1 VGDAQ
6 AGHEKTLTGLLAA
19 LAGVNVVY
27 GLGMLESGVTI
38 DFGQLVMDN
47 EFAGMIK
54 HVLNGIPVD
63 DENLAVDVIHDIGP
77 LKDFL
82 AHKHTL
88 KHMRSQSQPS
98 LIDRRRRSKWQELG
112 GTDIYERA
120 SDKAREI
127 LETHEPDP
135 LPDGVLE
142 TIRSIVEG
150 AEEELGVGKEK

>member
-1 VGDAQ
+1 M
-6 AGHEKTLTGLLAA
+6 
-19 LAGVNVVY
+19 VY

-54 HVLNGIPVD
+54 HVLHGIPVD
-63 DENLAVDVIHDIGP
+63 DENLAVDVIHDVGP

-82 AHKHTL
+82 AQKHTL
-88 KHMRSQSQPS
+88 KHMNTQSQPS

-112 GTDIYERA
+112 GTDMYERA
-120 SDKAREI
+120 SARAREI

-135 LPDGVLE
+135 LPQDVLE

-150 AEEELGVGKEK
+150 AEEELGVDKQG

>member
-1 VGDAQ
+1 MGDAQ

-19 LAGVNVVY
+19 LARVNVVY

-63 DENLAVDVIHDIGP
+63 DEHLAVDVIHDVGP

-82 AHKHTL
+82 AQKHTL
-88 KHMRSQSQPS
+88 KHMNSQSQPS

-112 GTDIYERA
+112 GTDMYERA
-120 SDKAREI
+120 SAKAREI

-135 LPDGVLE
+135 LPDSVLE

-150 AEEELGVGKEK
+150 AEEELGVGK

>member
-1 VGDAQ
+1 MGDAQ

-54 HVLNGIPVD
+54 HVLHGIPVD
-63 DENLAVDVIHDIGP
+63 DENLAVDVIHDVGP

-82 AHKHTL
+82 AQKHTL
-88 KHMRSQSQPS
+88 KHMNTQSQPT

-112 GTDIYERA
+112 GTDMYERA
-120 SDKAREI
+120 SARAREI

-135 LPDGVLE
+135 LPQDVLE
-142 TIRSIVEG
+142 TIRSIVDG
-150 AEEELGVGKEK
+150 AEEELGVDKQG

>member
-1 VGDAQ
+1 LGDAQ

-19 LAGVNVVY
+19 LAGINVVY

-54 HVLNGIPVD
+54 HVLKGIPVN
-63 DENLAVDVIHDIGP
+63 DENLAVDVIHAVGP

-82 AHKHTL
+82 GQKHTL

-98 LIDRRRRSKWQELG
+98 LIDRRRRSKWEELG
-112 GTDIYERA
+112 KTDIYERA
-120 SDKAREI
+120 SAKAREI
-127 LETHEPDP
+127 LETHQPDP
-135 LPDGVLE
+135 LPDSVLS
-142 TIRSIVEG
+142 TIRSIVED
-150 AEEELGVGKEK
+150 AEEELGVDKEE

>member
-63 DENLAVDVIHDIGP
+63 DENLAVDVIHDVGP

-82 AHKHTL
+82 AQKHTL
-88 KHMRSQSQPS
+88 KHMNSQSQPK

-120 SDKAREI
+120 SAKAREI

-135 LPDGVLE
+135 LPDGVLA

-150 AEEELGVGKEK
+150 AEEELGVDKAK

>member
-1 VGDAQ
+1 MGDAQ

-54 HVLNGIPVD
+54 HVLHGIPVD
-63 DENLAVDVIHDIGP
+63 DENLAVDVIHDVGP

-82 AHKHTL
+82 AQKHTL
-88 KHMRSQSQPS
+88 KHMNTQSQPS

-112 GTDIYERA
+112 GTDMYERA
-120 SDKAREI
+120 SARAREI

-135 LPDGVLE
+135 LPQDVLE

-150 AEEELGVGKEK
+150 AEEELGVDKQG

>member
-1 VGDAQ
+1 M
-6 AGHEKTLTGLLAA
+6 
-19 LAGVNVVY
+19 VY

-63 DENLAVDVIHDIGP
+63 DENLAVDVIHDVGP

-82 AHKHTL
+82 AQKHTL
-88 KHMRSQSQPS
+88 KHMNSQSQPK

-112 GTDIYERA
+112 GTDMYERA
-120 SDKAREI
+120 SAKAREI
-127 LETHEPDP
+127 LETHQPDP
-135 LPDGVLE
+135 LPEDVLA

-150 AEEELGVGKEK
+150 AEEELGVDKEAKLSLYERFLRRCNINNGLEVLK

>member
-1 VGDAQ
+1 M
-6 AGHEKTLTGLLAA
+6 
-19 LAGVNVVY
+19 VY

-63 DENLAVDVIHDIGP
+63 DENLAVDVIHDVGP

-82 AHKHTL
+82 AQKHTL
-88 KHMRSQSQPS
+88 KHMNSQSQPD

-120 SDKAREI
+120 AAKAREI

-135 LPDGVLE
+135 LPDEVLAK
-142 TIRSIVEG
+142 IRSVVES
-150 AEEELGVGKEK
+150 AEEELGCGKEG

>member
-1 VGDAQ
+1 MGDAQ

-63 DENLAVDVIHDIGP
+63 DEHLAVDVIHDVGP

-82 AHKHTL
+82 AQKHTL
-88 KHMRSQSQPS
+88 KHMNSQSQPS

-112 GTDIYERA
+112 GTDMYERA
-120 SDKAREI
+120 SAKAREI

-135 LPDGVLE
+135 LPDSVLE

-150 AEEELGVGKEK
+150 AEEELGVDKEA

>member
-1 VGDAQ
+1 M
-6 AGHEKTLTGLLAA
+6 
-19 LAGVNVVY
+19 VY

-38 DFGQLVMDN
+38 DFAQLVMDN

-54 HVLNGIPVD
+54 HVLKGIPVD
-63 DENLAVDVIHDIGP
+63 DENLAVDVIHDVGP

-82 AHKHTL
+82 AQKHTL

-120 SDKAREI
+120 SAKAREI
-127 LETHEPDP
+127 LETHQPEP
-135 LPDGVLE
+135 LPEDVLA
-142 TIRSIVEG
+142 TIHSIIEG
-150 AEEELGVGKEK
+150 AEEELGVDKEA

>member
-1 VGDAQ
+1 M
-6 AGHEKTLTGLLAA
+6 
-19 LAGVNVVY
+19 VY

-47 EFAGMIK
+47 ELAGMIK
-54 HVLNGIPVD
+54 HVLKGIPVD
-63 DENLAVDVIHDIGP
+63 DENLAVDVIHDVGP

-82 AHKHTL
+82 AQKHTL
-88 KHMRSQSQPS
+88 KHMKSQSQPS

-120 SDKAREI
+120 SAKAREI

-135 LPDGVLE
+135 LPDDVVS

-150 AEEELGVGKEK
+150 AEEELGVGKQG

>member
-1 VGDAQ
+1 M
-6 AGHEKTLTGLLAA
+6 
-19 LAGVNVVY
+19 VY

-63 DENLAVDVIHDIGP
+63 DEHLAVDVIHDVGP

-82 AHKHTL
+82 AQKHTL
-88 KHMRSQSQPS
+88 KHMNSQSQPS

-112 GTDIYERA
+112 GTDMYERA
-120 SDKAREI
+120 SAKAREI

-135 LPDGVLE
+135 LPDSVLE

-150 AEEELGVGKEK
+150 AEEELGVGK

>member
-1 VGDAQ
+1 
-6 AGHEKTLTGLLAA
+6 
-19 LAGVNVVY
+19 
-27 GLGMLESGVTI
+27 MLEMGVTL

-63 DENLAVDVIHDIGP
+63 DENLAVDVIHDVGP

-82 AHKHTL
+82 AQKHTL
-88 KHMRSQSQPS
+88 KHMNSQSQPD

-112 GTDIYERA
+112 GTDMYERA
-120 SDKAREI
+120 AAKAREI

-135 LPDGVLE
+135 LPDSVLE
-142 TIRSIVEG
+142 TIRAIVES
-150 AEEELGVGKEK
+150 AEEELGAGK

>member
-1 VGDAQ
+1 
-6 AGHEKTLTGLLAA
+6 
-19 LAGVNVVY
+19 
-27 GLGMLESGVTI
+27 MGVTL

-63 DENLAVDVIHDIGP
+63 DENLAVDVIHDVGP

-82 AHKHTL
+82 AQKHTL
-88 KHMRSQSQPS
+88 KHMNSQSQPD

-112 GTDIYERA
+112 GTDMYERA
-120 SDKAREI
+120 AAKAREI

-135 LPDGVLE
+135 LPDSVLE
-142 TIRSIVEG
+142 TIRSIVES
-150 AEEELGVGKEK
+150 AEEELGAGK

>member
-1 VGDAQ
+1 MGDAQ

-38 DFGQLVMDN
+38 EFGQLVMDN

-63 DENLAVDVIHDIGP
+63 DENLAVDVIHDVGP

-82 AHKHTL
+82 AQKHTL
-88 KHMRSQSQPS
+88 KHMNSQSQPK

-112 GTDIYERA
+112 GTDMYERA
-120 SDKAREI
+120 SAKAREI

-135 LPDGVLE
+135 LPEDVLAS
-142 TIRSIVEG
+142 IRSIVEG
-150 AEEELGVGKEK
+150 AEDELGVDKDG

>member
-1 VGDAQ
+1 
-6 AGHEKTLTGLLAA
+6 

-54 HVLNGIPVD
+54 HVLKGIPVD

-120 SDKAREI
+120 SAKAREI

-142 TIRSIVEG
+142 TIRSIIEG